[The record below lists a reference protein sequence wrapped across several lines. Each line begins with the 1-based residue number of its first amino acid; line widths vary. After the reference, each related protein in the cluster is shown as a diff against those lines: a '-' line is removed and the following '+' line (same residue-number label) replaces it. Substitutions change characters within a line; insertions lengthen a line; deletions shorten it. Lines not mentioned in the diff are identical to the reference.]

1 MGYLKQSQQ
10 NLLTQPQNNGGN
22 SFYGLP
28 QNFTQEQ
35 VDIFHAQLLVS

>member
-10 NLLTQPQNNGGN
+10 NLLTQPQNNTN

-28 QNFTQEQ
+28 PNFTQEQ
-35 VDIFHAQLLVS
+35 VDIFRAQLLVS